1 MKRSVIVSI
10 ALLVSMMGCGD
21 DTEQATRRGLGG
33 GDSSGDS
40 ASAEASPMA
49 GDSEELVEDGDTEGE
64 GGTRGALNYDDEI
77 FVAADIQ
84 NRDPFRD
91 FAASFVSRPPA
102 RLQRRVV
109 LSEVSVD
116 EMRLSMIV
124 TGTAPNRAMV
134 VAPDGVGHVI
144 KRGDYIGR
152 PEVIQSNS
160 VDAVP
165 VTLNWRVERI
175 RPHEVVLTRE
185 DPTDRDRP
193 PLTRVMPL
201 HEEGDLMHPEHSLML
216 SSL

>member
-1 MKRSVIVSI
+1 MKHAVLLSLTLLL
-10 ALLVSMMGCGD
+10 ALTGCGD
-21 DTEQATRRGLGG
+21 DQEQQVRRGLGG
-33 GDSSGDS
+33 GGDS
-40 ASAEASPMA
+40 ADSVDVVEAEQEDVGGDEAGA
-49 GDSEELVEDGDTEGE
+49 EEGDS
-64 GGTRGALNYDDEI
+64 GALNFDDEV

-124 TGTAPNRAMV
+124 TGSAPHRAMV

-201 HEEGDLMHPEHSLML
+201 HDDGDIMHPEQSLVA
-216 SSL
+216 STI

>member
-1 MKRSVIVSI
+1 MMKHS
-10 ALLVSMMGCGD
+10 LLLSLTLLLTLVGCGD
-21 DTEQATRRGLGG
+21 EPEQQVRRGLGG
-33 GDSSGDS
+33 GDDSGESVAAADPEQGELG
-40 ASAEASPMA
+40 AEEADAEAR
-49 GDSEELVEDGDTEGE
+49 GE
-64 GGTRGALNYDDEI
+64 VAALDYDDEV

-124 TGTAPNRAMV
+124 TGSAPHRAMV

-201 HEEGDLMHPEHSLML
+201 HDEGDIMHPEQSLVA
-216 SSL
+216 STI